1 MIAVTLAVGRGLGR
15 GFRGDGSFEPSTVS
29 DHNLIF
35 SSSTKPPDS
44 IKGRMI
50 YQTKLL
56 EIISGRRRGILAAS
70 MRAVLWALTPVYR
83 FAVERRNKR
92 FENDPHAITKVDV
105 PVIAIGNLTTGG
117 TGKTPLVIW
126 LCQQIRK
133 RDRRVAIIS
142 RGYGAEAGA
151 GQAIKPNDEAME
163 LGQRL
168 PDVPHLQNPDRVASA
183 NIAIDELETQCI
195 VMDDGFQHRRL
206 HRDLDIVV
214 IDATNPF
221 GYGYL
226 LPRGLL
232 REPIKNVS
240 RADGVVISRCDQV
253 SEADLSQIES
263 VVRAQA
269 ANGANE
275 ADLPIARTK
284 VHPATWLQFDGQ
296 QKTLS
301 SMQTT
306 AANTLNSEPNL
317 TKVFVCCAIG
327 NPDSFLETVSSVGVS
342 VVGHKFLPD
351 HHLYDRQDIDSI
363 AASARTAGAD
373 AIVCTH
379 KDLVKIGVNQ
389 FQGLPIYAL
398 VAEIVFLEGEQQFL
412 KEIEMAIGAG

>member
-1 MIAVTLAVGRGLGR
+1 MVHSSLPTYLKHYLIFGTSA
-15 GFRGDGSFEPSTVS
+15 EPSY
-29 DHNLIF
+29 F
-35 SSSTKPPDS
+35 K
-44 IKGRMI
+44 KGRMI
-50 YQTKLL
+50 NQTKLL
-56 EIISGRRRGILAAS
+56 EIISGRRRGIFAAS
-70 MRAVLWALTPVYR
+70 MRAAMWTLTPVYR
-83 FAVERRNKR
+83 LAVGRRNKR
-92 FENDPHAITKVDV
+92 FENDPDAITRVDV
-105 PVIAIGNLTTGG
+105 PVISIGNLTTGG

-126 LCQQIRK
+126 LCRQIRK

-142 RGYGAEAGA
+142 RGYGAEASA
-151 GQAIKPNDEAME
+151 GQATKPNDEAME

-168 PDVPHLQNPDRVASA
+168 PDVPHLQSPDRVASA

-214 IDATNPF
+214 IDATQPF

-232 REPIKNVS
+232 REPIKNIS
-240 RADGVVISRCDQV
+240 RADFVVISRCDQV
-253 SEADLSQIES
+253 SQDDLSHIES
-263 VVRAQA
+263 AIRTHGAQ
-269 ANGANE
+269 
-275 ADLPIARTK
+275 LPIAKTK

-296 QKTLS
+296 QKSLS
-301 SMQTT
+301 EMQTT
-306 AANTLNSEPNL
+306 AGNSPTSEAELP
-317 TKVFVCCAIG
+317 KVFVCCAIG
-327 NPDSFLETVSSVGVS
+327 NPESFLKTVSSVGVAI
-342 VVGHKFLPD
+342 VGHKFLPD

-363 AASARTAGAD
+363 VKTAKAAGSD

-412 KEIEMAIGAG
+412 DAIAAVVKTD